1 MSEFT
6 FNIADYRP
14 LSAIR
19 AHLAHDT
26 RPILRESR
34 GFVVFRQD
42 SEPGGH
48 DARWHDSRAAIVD
61 IRSVRQTH
69 GTRLSS
75 PHATSHT
82 RCGKIL
88 RFARSDAHNR
98 VYTMTAKVSDSQPD
112 DNPGPEAA

>member
-14 LSAIR
+14 LSAVR

-34 GFVVFRQD
+34 GFVVFTQNSEAGEYGARWQD
-42 SEPGGH
+42 SRP
-48 DARWHDSRAAIVD
+48 AIVD

-69 GTRLSS
+69 GTRLPS

-88 RFARSDAHNR
+88 RFATSDAHDR